1 MKGLIDFAKLPLPQ
15 QARILWEQGNYLLS
29 RQDESCTFSLY
40 SLENFFVKVCTQETG
55 TITQIIVVDSF
66 IRRNASLQIDSLERS
81 AA

>member
-29 RQDESCTFSLY
+29 RQDGVMHL
-40 SLENFFVKVCTQETG
+40 FVVFPGKLLCKVCTQETG